1 MNKNIASISISGEIT
16 LNLHS
21 LNNEGGE
28 GNQII
33 TRQLSIIDKSG
44 NQHTVN
50 GISGDMF
57 KHIHAAHL
65 VNHAVENNLDLSSYS
80 KLNNPNRISAK
91 NDLEPYFKKTKKAN
105 KSSADVVDAII
116 DICTICD
123 THGVL
128 ITDKVG
134 DNKNSTNTPRKS
146 CVEYGWTVGIPEK
159 NNTESYVHTKLVPNA
174 GGQGSG
180 TSSNEGQNIFHRPA
194 NHGAYAFVCSI
205 DAYRIGFNDMS
216 REYPIDKTTR
226 QARYKAVIQS
236 LISSIINPKGA
247 MTSTQ
252 KPHITDFKGVLSYT
266 TSLVPAPTI
275 SALNPEYR
283 LELKNIAIQL
293 NELEKN
299 SVHTAEFNSVSEL
312 VKILVELS
320 KESPY
325 EIGAK

>member
-1 MNKNIASISISGEIT
+1 MSIASISISGEIT

-33 TRQLSIIDKSG
+33 TRQLSIIDKKG
-44 NQHTVN
+44 KQHTVN

-57 KHIHAAHL
+57 KHIHAVHL
-65 VNHAVENNLDLSSYS
+65 VNHAVENNLELSTYS

-91 NDLEPYFKKTKKAN
+91 KDLEPYFEKTKKPN
-105 KSSADVVDAII
+105 KSSADVVDAMIN
-116 DICTICD
+116 ICSVCD
-123 THGVL
+123 LHGIL

-146 CVEYGWTVGIPEK
+146 CIEYGWTVGIPNK

-174 GGQGSG
+174 GEQGSG

-194 NHGAYAFVCSI
+194 NHGIYAFICNI

-216 REYPIDKTTR
+216 RKCAITDKQR
-226 QARYKAVIQS
+226 KARYRAVIQS
-236 LISSIINPKGA
+236 LISSIINPRGA

-252 KPHITDFKGVLSYT
+252 RPHITDFKGVVTYT
-266 TSLVPAPTI
+266 TGLVPAPTV
-275 SALNPEYR
+275 SAINEDYNAEIEKITASLN
-283 LELKNIAIQL
+283 K
-293 NELEKN
+293 LEKDT
-299 SVHTAEFNSVSEL
+299 VHANKFNSISEL
-312 VKILVELS
+312 TEILVGLAD
-320 KESPY
+320 ESPY
-325 EIGAK
+325 KIV

>member
-1 MNKNIASISISGEIT
+1 MNIASISISGEII

-33 TRQLSIIDKSG
+33 TRQLSIIDKDG

-57 KHIHAAHL
+57 KHIHSSHL
-65 VNHAVENNLDLSSYS
+65 VNYANENGLELSSFS

-91 NDLEPYFKKTKKAN
+91 NDLEPYFESTGNDNETSAN
-105 KSSADVVDAII
+105 VIDAII
-116 DICTICD
+116 NVCTVCD
-123 THGVL
+123 AHGVL

-146 CVEYGWTVGIPEK
+146 CIEYGWTVGIPNK
-159 NNTESYVHTKLVPNA
+159 NGTDSYVHTKLVPNA

-194 NHGAYAFVCSI
+194 NHGAYAFICNI

-216 REYPIDKTTR
+216 RDYAISDEQR
-226 QARYKAVIQS
+226 QARYKAIVQS
-236 LISSIINPKGA
+236 LISSIINPQGA

-252 KPHITDFKGVLSYT
+252 KPHITDFKGVVSYT
-266 TSLVPAPTI
+266 TSLVPAPMV
-275 SALNPEYR
+275 SALNGDYKDEIQKITATLNK
-283 LELKNIAIQL
+283 LED
-293 NELEKN
+293 N
-299 SVHTAEFNSVSEL
+299 SVLAKSFDSISDLTA
-312 VKILVELS
+312 ILVELATA
-320 KESPY
+320 KPY
-325 EIGAK
+325 KIK